1 MYMRIGIFGRCADN
15 IYIYIDVVFTYYSKE
30 VGSADTTA
38 TPSHLRGE
46 SGNYG
51 RRSRFQAPSLNQ

>member
-15 IYIYIDVVFTYYSKE
+15 IYFYIDVVFTYYSKE

-38 TPSHLRGE
+38 TPSQLRGV
-46 SGNYG
+46 SGHYG
-51 RRSRFQAPSLNQ
+51 GSSKFRR

>member
-1 MYMRIGIFGRCADN
+1 MNMRIGIFGRCADN

-51 RRSRFQAPSLNQ
+51 RRSRVEAPSLNR

>member
-15 IYIYIDVVFTYYSKE
+15 IYIHIDVVFTYYSKE

-38 TPSHLRGE
+38 TPSQLRGE
-46 SGNYG
+46 SGHYG
-51 RRSRFQAPSLNQ
+51 GSSKFRC

>member
-38 TPSHLRGE
+38 TPSQLRGE
-46 SGNYG
+46 SGHT
-51 RRSRFQAPSLNQ
+51 SLFKVQALSLNR